1 MNTRTGEERLESRS
15 RAETIVLQLE
25 AGWETEM
32 SKQWE
37 WQDYYLEA
45 FLETNPE
52 NLLERVAAAE
62 KAIFSRTKEL
72 GKSSDTEPEWQAI
85 ADAMTGL
92 TILKKEIKSQAGI
105 EMEGKS
111 AFGQAASG
119 ISAGRSPSNAM
130 DVSHYSRATKN

>member
-1 MNTRTGEERLESRS
+1 M
-15 RAETIVLQLE
+15 ETY
-25 AGWETEM
+25 M
-32 SKQWE
+32 SQPRWG

-52 NLLERVAAAE
+52 NLVERVAAAE

-72 GKSSDTEPEWQAI
+72 GKSSDTEPEWKAI

-92 TILKKEIKSQAGI
+92 TILKKEIKSQEGI
-105 EMEGKS
+105 ETEGKS

-119 ISAGRSPSNAM
+119 MSAGRSPSNTM
-130 DVSHYSRATKN
+130 DVKHYSRAAKN